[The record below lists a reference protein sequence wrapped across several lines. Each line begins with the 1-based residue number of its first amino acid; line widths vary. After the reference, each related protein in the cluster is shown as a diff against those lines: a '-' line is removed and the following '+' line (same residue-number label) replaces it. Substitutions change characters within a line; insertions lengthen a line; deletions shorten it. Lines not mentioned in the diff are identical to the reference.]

1 MTKFNFSSES
11 IHQRELPQLALDVR
25 MATPE
30 RNFASHGVARE
41 INALYADTPSNN
53 VIWQPDVY
61 AEARALA
68 DHNGIKRI
76 IDVGCGNGEKLIHYF
91 PAEQF
96 ETVGLDFHGSLEL
109 ATGTF
114 PDARWVECDLNSSGD
129 LARVFSELST
139 GEPVLLILSDVI
151 EHIPDPRLLLAQL
164 RTVLMQHVANRLVV
178 STPDRLVMDYQTYG
192 TAPDN
197 YAHVREWTYEELAA
211 FCLAAGF
218 QVERYGHTRA
228 NQFDDKYSTIYVEL
242 RCETSYY
249 LGFLKERGLL
259 HADVLPSHLLVTAEY
274 AGLHA
279 TGGIGAFV
287 AAQRMTYG
295 LENTLCLFNG
305 QQDKLDEAAFRRHQ
319 LVTPQMLV
327 DEADWPLPLE
337 DLTLKATLQLLFY
350 FPNIGTIEYG
360 DYQGHGCRLAQAKR
374 AGLFPAWVKLVVHCH
389 GATHYLENANQT
401 WYGPG
406 HMGVAEREK
415 ISIENADI
423 VFFPTVFLR
432 NLYRE
437 SGIEIADEKIVQLRY
452 PYLAE
457 AAEVGKTE
465 KADTL
470 VFFGKR
476 SVMKGFG
483 LCLGALTLGAESLR
497 GFGIKRIVIIGPRV
511 AETQENTGRVEA
523 LRQHFEVVELTT
535 LGQTAAIEELRGLA
549 DRAVCLMPYLGDNH
563 PYAMLEATFA
573 GILPVMVRAGGVPE
587 LYPEPFDRALLADP
601 SEESLLATI
610 TALVKMPVEERHR
623 LRVNFLGAMTAAQT
637 EINKAFHTFGFAKAT
652 VPPLVK
658 RVQGRATVIVPVFNT
673 ELELVSDLIFGL
685 NNQSLSP
692 AEVIFVDDAS
702 QPGYA
707 SRLDEL
713 LKQELRLPYRL
724 ISHPKNKGL
733 AGARNTAMN
742 AANTEYVIN
751 VDSDDVPLNDF
762 VRNIVRMLDAEP
774 RCGAAVPYLKAFDET
789 TNFNEYSLDRHS
801 YRPLGD
807 GVVASLLANQLGHA
821 NSGFRTSVL
830 RELGGWD
837 ESEKSMWEDWALYL
851 KLVSSGHRIGI
862 IPQPDCLYRVRKQ
875 SMLRTYKTW
884 PAMRRLSR
892 NLAGLPRFDS
902 FRLQAML
909 RNARN
914 DEQALRDEISR
925 LQQEVYAVQT
935 ELCRNGDAGH
945 ALRLEFNALTA
956 EYERLNVEHTHLQT
970 RFAALG
976 SEHDRVCAEN
986 AAMAAELNR
995 ASVRAARSIATRL
1008 ARIPFLFRAVRSV
1021 GALAWKIMRRLR
1033 NTVS

>member
-1 MTKFNFSSES
+1 MTKFNFSSEP
-11 IHQRELPQLALDVR
+11 IHRRELPGVPLDVR

-61 AEARALA
+61 AEARAVA
-68 DHNGIKRI
+68 DRCGIKRV

-91 PAEQF
+91 PADQF

-109 ATGTF
+109 ASGTF
-114 PDARWVECDLNSSGD
+114 PNARWVECDLNSSGD
-129 LARVFSELST
+129 LARVFGELSS
-139 GEPVLLILSDVI
+139 GEPVLMILSDVI

-164 RTVLMQHVANRLVV
+164 RTVLMQHGSNRLVL
-178 STPDRLVMDYQTYG
+178 STPDRQVMNYDTYG

-197 YAHVREWTYEELAA
+197 NAHVREWTHEELAT

-218 QVERYGHTRA
+218 QIERYGHTRA

-242 RCETSYY
+242 RCETAYY
-249 LGFLKERGLL
+249 LAFLRERGLL
-259 HADVLPSHLLVTAEY
+259 HGDVLPSHLLVTAEY

-305 QQDKLDEAAFRRHQ
+305 QQAKIDSAAFKRHQ

-327 DEADWPLPLE
+327 DESDWALPLE

-374 AGLFPAWVKLVVHCH
+374 AGLFPQWVRLVVHCH

-401 WYGPG
+401 WYGTG

-457 AAEVGKTE
+457 AAEVGRTE
-465 KADTL
+465 RADTL

-483 LCLGALTLGAESLR
+483 LCLGALALGAESLR
-497 GFGIKRIVIIGPRV
+497 ALGIKRIVVIGPRV
-511 AETQENTGRVEA
+511 GETPENTARMEA
-523 LRQHFEVVELTT
+523 LRHQFELVELTS
-535 LGQTAAIEELRGLA
+535 LGQAAAIEQLQGLA
-549 DRAVCLMPYLGDNH
+549 NRAICMMPYLGDNH

-587 LYPEPFDRALLADP
+587 LYPEPFDRALLADAT
-601 SEESLLATI
+601 EESLLATVS
-610 TALVKMPVEERHR
+610 ALVKMPVEERHR
-623 LRVNFLGAMTAAQT
+623 LRTNFLGAMVAAQD
-637 EINKAFHTFGFAKAT
+637 EINQAFHTFGFAKAPEQ
-652 VPPLVK
+652 VQVK
-658 RVQGRATVIVPVFNT
+658 RPQGRATVIVPVFNT
-673 ELELVSDLIFGL
+673 ELKLVSDLVFGL
-685 NNQSLSP
+685 NNQSLTP
-692 AEVIFVDDAS
+692 TEVIFVDDAS

-707 SRLDEL
+707 SQLEQL
-713 LKQELRLPYRL
+713 LQRELRLPYRL

-733 AGARNTAMN
+733 AGARNTALY

-762 VRNIVRMLDAEP
+762 VRNIVRLLDAEP

-789 TNFNEYSLDRHS
+789 TDFNEFSLDRHS

-807 GVVASLLANQLGHA
+807 GVVASLLANHLGHA
-821 NSGFRTSVL
+821 NSGFRTSIM

-902 FRLQAML
+902 FRLQAVL
-909 RNARN
+909 RHARD
-914 DEQALRDEISR
+914 DEQGLRDEISR
-925 LQQEVYAVQT
+925 LQQEVYAVQA

-945 ALRLEFNALTA
+945 ALRLEFNALSEAHAQLNAEHARLNEEHTRLNA
-956 EYERLNVEHTHLQT
+956 EYVLVCGKNV
-970 RFAALG
+970 AL
-976 SEHDRVCAEN
+976 S
-986 AAMAAELNR
+986 AELNR
-995 ASVRAARSIATRL
+995 ASVRAVRGIATRL
-1008 ARIPFLFRAVRSV
+1008 ARFPILFRFVRAV
-1021 GALAWKIMRRLR
+1021 GTLTWKIARRVR
-1033 NTVS
+1033 NVVS